1 MPLELIIVPCLTDN
15 YAFLLHDAATGHT
28 TLVDV
33 PEAAP
38 ILNALAT
45 RGWHLDQ
52 ILLTHHHSDHIQGVP
67 ELVAATGAT
76 VLGAQADAHRLPPLS
91 RALTEGDTLAIG
103 PETAQV
109 LDVSGH
115 TTGHIAFHLPTSAMA
130 FTADSLMAGGCGRL
144 FEGTPATMWD
154 SLCKLMALPGE
165 TLVCSGHEYTTSNL
179 RFAASIEPE
188 NAALQA
194 RIERVAKARAEG
206 RATVPSRLAGELATN
221 PFLRA
226 RLPHIKALIG
236 MPDATDAAAFT
247 EIRRRKDHF

>member
-1 MPLELIIVPCLTDN
+1 MPLDLVTIPCLQDN
-15 YAFLLHDAATGHT
+15 YAFLLHDAASGHT
-28 TLVDV
+28 SLVDV

-38 ILNALAT
+38 ILNELAA

-67 ELVAATGAT
+67 EVVAATGAT
-76 VLGAQADAHRLPPLS
+76 VLGAQADAHRLPPLT
-91 RALTEGDTLAIG
+91 RALAQRDTFQIG
-103 PETAQV
+103 PELAHV
-109 LDVSGH
+109 IDVSGH
-115 TTGHIAFHLPTSAMA
+115 TIGHLAFILPGYA

-144 FEGTPATMWD
+144 FEGSPDVMWA
-154 SLCKLMALPGE
+154 SLCKLAALPGE
-165 TLVCSGHEYTTSNL
+165 TLICSGHEYTTSNL

-194 RIERVAKARAEG
+194 RIEHVAKARAEG
-206 RATVPSRLAGELATN
+206 RATVPSRLSDELATN

-226 RLPHIKALIG
+226 RLPHVKALIG
-236 MPDATDAAAFT
+236 RPDASDAEAFA